1 MALRRFDLEADQPH
15 PPGYAL
21 YVFLSKIAFA
31 VCRNPLVALTS
42 VSAISG
48 GMCLLPVYAVV
59 KKMHDHQT
67 AVVTCLALMSTR
79 MFWLTIEKAITH
91 MLGTFLITLA
101 ICLLYLGLT
110 GERRFLLISWPALG
124 FALGARPSYFPFLA
138 LWLYGGP
145 AKGRRIGPAR
155 AHRGTLSKSK

>member
-1 MALRRFDLEADQPH
+1 MKRHLSVLALVTGALILYLSFLSHSLSEWDSFNFAMALRRFDLEADQPH

-110 GERRFLLISWPALG
+110 GERIRGDISA
-124 FALGARPSYFPFLA
+124 
-138 LWLYGGP
+138 
-145 AKGRRIGPAR
+145 
-155 AHRGTLSKSK
+155 